1 MCNNLCVGLQ
11 LFLKD
16 DHRLVV
22 ISIRQNKYVVCQI
35 V

>member
-1 MCNNLCVGLQ
+1 MCNNLCGGLQ

-16 DHRLVV
+16 DHHLVV
-22 ISIRQNKYVVCQI
+22 ISIRYVVRQI